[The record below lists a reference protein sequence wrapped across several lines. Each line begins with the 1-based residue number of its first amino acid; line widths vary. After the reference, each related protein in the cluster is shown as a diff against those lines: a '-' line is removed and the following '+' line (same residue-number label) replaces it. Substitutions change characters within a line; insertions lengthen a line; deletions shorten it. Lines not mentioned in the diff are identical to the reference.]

1 MRSAQEMYQYCLDNK
16 YGQGFNTHN
25 SIKHFGIIEKNLSP
39 DEDVLFAFIG
49 LHNFVS
55 ISKHDKN
62 FAYAITNK
70 RIMLGQKKVIGE
82 IFQSIALN
90 KINDITYQSG
100 LAFGVLKV
108 DAQTEHFNVAVDKIQ
123 GNNINLKIHGLLLEL
138 KTESNIQAPAAS
150 AADEI
155 RKFKQLLDD
164 GIITQEEFEK
174 KKSEFLS

>member
-49 LHNFVS
+49 IHNYIS
-55 ISKHDKN
+55 ISKHDSN
-62 FAYAITNK
+62 FAYVVTNK

-82 IFQSIALN
+82 NFQSIALN
-90 KINDITYQSG
+90 KINDISFTSG
-100 LAFGVLKV
+100 IAYGVITV
-108 DAQTEHFNVAVDKIQ
+108 DAQTEKFNVAVIKSQ
-123 GNNINLKIHGLLLEL
+123 AANINAILHQLLLDL
-138 KTESNIQAPAAS
+138 KTESNSPAPAAS
-150 AADEI
+150 AADEL

-174 KKSEFLS
+174 KKSELLL